1 MPRATRDGFDH
12 RIHEEVNIDRGARR
26 VHALVEPV
34 EAQQL
39 VTLVNGW
46 TPPAGTEINKASLLV
61 RLGYAAAGE
70 DAPQSGDLAF
80 YQ

>member
-1 MPRATRDGFDH
+1 MPRPNKEGFDH
-12 RIHEEVNIDRGARR
+12 NIHEDVNIDRGSRR
-26 VHALVEPV
+26 LHALVEPV

-39 VTLVNGW
+39 VTLVTAW
-46 TPPAGTEINKASLLV
+46 TPAAGSEINKASLLV

-70 DAPQSGDLAF
+70 DAPLSGDLAF